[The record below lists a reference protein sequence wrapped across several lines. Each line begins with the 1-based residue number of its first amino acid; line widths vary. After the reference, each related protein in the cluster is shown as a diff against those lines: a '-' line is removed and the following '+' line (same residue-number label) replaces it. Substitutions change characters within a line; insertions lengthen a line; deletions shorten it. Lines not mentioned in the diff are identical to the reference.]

1 MKNPNE
7 QKNHLAYN
15 LATLRKQHRLTL
27 EEVAERIGVT
37 RQAVAKW
44 ETGESM
50 PDIVNCD
57 ALAALYDVSLDD
69 LVHFDQEA
77 NGIGVPPKNK
87 HLFGMVQVGERGQIV
102 IPKKARELLGYNTGD
117 MLVVLGDTTPG
128 NAGLALMASD
138 VFLSM
143 AQWAMDNIS
152 GRGEKS

>member
-87 HLFGMVQVGERGQIV
+87 HLFGMVQIGDRGQIV
-102 IPKKARELLGYNTGD
+102 IPKKARELLNYNPGD